1 MSSETLSQSEID
13 LLLRRGAAAAPAAAP
28 VRRAAAPRP
37 DVQVYDFRRP
47 SRVSKDKLR
56 TIEAMYERL
65 VKSLEGWL
73 ISRVRGQVEVR
84 LQGIESLSFGE
95 FVFSL
100 STPCASYLFDIA
112 DSGQQQGVVDIGQE
126 FAFFLVDRLFGGGAG
141 SYTAME
147 RSLTPIERLAVRGV
161 AERITAL
168 VQEIWSDH
176 VPLALQLAGF
186 ESVPEILQPVNR
198 EDPVLVASFEVRA
211 GEMSSLMLVCLPFAV
226 LDKFFAGT
234 VRRRVNAIAGT
245 EREREASREL
255 TESSLRATQVEVA
268 ARLPDFHLPLRAI
281 SSLQVGAILST
292 GIPRDAQIRVLVGD
306 QPRYTAT
313 AGRVGQKLAVRVAEL
328 QHPIDADDADELSA
342 AS

>member
-1 MSSETLSQSEID
+1 VSSETLSQSEID
-13 LLLRRGAAAAPAAAP
+13 LLLRRGAAAAPA
-28 VRRAAAPRP
+28 RAAKAAAARA

-65 VKSLEGWL
+65 VKSLEAWL
-73 ISRVRGQVEVR
+73 ISRARGQVEIR

-112 DSGQQQGVVDIGQE
+112 DSGGQQGVIDIGQE
-126 FAFFLVDRLFGGGAG
+126 FAFYLVDRLFGGGAG
-141 SYTAME
+141 THTTMD

-161 AERITAL
+161 AERITTL
-168 VQEIWSDH
+168 LQEAWADH
-176 VPLALQLAGF
+176 VQMELQLGGF
-186 ESVPEILQPVNR
+186 ESVPDILQPVNR
-198 EDPVLVASFEVRA
+198 EDPVLVANLEVRT
-211 GEMSSLMLVCLPFAV
+211 GGMSSLILLCVPFAV

-234 VRRRVNAIAGT
+234 TRRRVNAIAGT

-255 TESSLRATQVEVA
+255 TETSLRAAHVQVA
-268 ARLPDFHLPLRAI
+268 ARLPEFHLPLRAI
-281 SSLQVGAILST
+281 SSLQVGGILST
-292 GIPRDAQIRVLVGD
+292 GIPRDAQIQVLVGD
-306 QPRYTAT
+306 QARFTAT

-328 QHPIDADDADELSA
+328 RHVPGLDDVPGA
-342 AS
+342 AHD